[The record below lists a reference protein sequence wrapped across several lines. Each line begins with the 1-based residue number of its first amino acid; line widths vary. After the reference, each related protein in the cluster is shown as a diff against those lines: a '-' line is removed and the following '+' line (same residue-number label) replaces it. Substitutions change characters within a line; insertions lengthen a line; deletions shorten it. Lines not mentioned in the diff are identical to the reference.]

1 MTVPACTTSR
11 RRAFTLIE
19 LLVVISIIAVLIA
32 LLLPAVQAAREAARR
47 AQCTNN
53 LKQIGLGL
61 HNFESSNGFFPP
73 SGIKVT
79 GMHQPM
85 NMNIDANGA
94 FLPTGQRVG
103 GYFLTYILP
112 YMEQTALYNSYNIKR
127 DYRTKEVSTA
137 VATLVSTFLCPSSA
151 NGNKYHTF
159 DDNTSDA
166 TPAGG
171 PFTNVRMAVTDYA
184 VNNGI
189 EAALAA
195 SGMIDITTAG
205 QVAMMRNC
213 HTDMYHTIT
222 RHSDVTDGL
231 SNTLMVSESAG
242 RPQLYQFGR
251 KQVNSTLGTGTG
263 AGWADYATGYTT
275 HSFTEDGSKTPGPRF
290 TNVTNNNE
298 DYSFHPGGCN
308 YLMGDGSVRFIKET
322 LPIRI
327 FVRLLTRS
335 GGEVVSADQ
344 Y

>member
-1 MTVPACTTSR
+1 MNSRAPSSR
-11 RRAFTLIE
+11 RPGFTLIE

-47 AQCTNN
+47 AQCVNN

-79 GMHQPM
+79 GMHKPM
-85 NMNIDANGA
+85 NINIGPDGA
-94 FLPTGQRVG
+94 LPPTGQRAAS
-103 GYFLTYILP
+103 YFLTHILP
-112 YMEQTALYNSYNIKR
+112 YMEQTSLYNSYNIKR

-151 NGNKYHTF
+151 NGNKFHTF
-159 DDNTSDA
+159 DDATSDA
-166 TPAGG
+166 TPGGG
-171 PFTNVRMAVTDYA
+171 PFTGVRMAVTDYS

-189 EAALAA
+189 EAGLAA
-195 SGMIDITTAG
+195 SGMIDITSAG
-205 QVAMMRNC
+205 QVALMRNC

-222 RHSDVTDGL
+222 RHADVTDGL

-242 RPQLYQFGR
+242 RPQRYQSGA
-251 KQVNSTLGTGTG
+251 KLVNVTLDTGTG

-298 DYSFHPGGCN
+298 DYSFHPGGNN
-308 YLMGDGSVRFIKET
+308 YLMGDGSVRFLKET
-322 LPIRI
+322 MPIRI
-327 FVRLLTRS
+327 FVRLLTRDN
-335 GGEVVSADQ
+335 GEVLSSDQ